1 MSITLKIFTN
11 YEYKKLFLRSISL
24 QNLYNNHNLQLYRIQ
39 DYLKDIL
46 IPVIPYRTTF
56 NFVLFVTHGHIL
68 QQIDNSTYE
77 IQAGQCLTVN
87 QGTITATLSL
97 SADVEGYIAIY
108 ENDIS
113 TNFLLSYDKSRP
125 FNYNPFISLQN
136 YDVQALL
143 GSFILLEEELKHN
156 QHRTPVYL
164 HLFFSILSR
173 IAYNTIEE
181 HVWLSRDL
189 EISFKFK
196 ALVQEH
202 HITHKSV
209 IFYANQLAIS
219 ENYLNKCIRRTTGKS
234 TKQWINET
242 NIQYSQ
248 ILLRDLNRDVAQIAY
263 DLNFQSASYFARLF
277 KKVSGQTPTEFRINS
292 AHRLTDGS

>member
-1 MSITLKIFTN
+1 MSIALKIFTN

-24 QNLYNNHNLQLYRIQ
+24 HNLYNDHNLQLYRIQ

-56 NFVLFVTHGHIL
+56 NFVLFVTQGHVL
-68 QQIDNSTYE
+68 QQVDNFTYN
-77 IQAGQCLTVN
+77 IKAGQCLTVN
-87 QGTITATLSL
+87 QGTVTATLAL
-97 SADVEGYIAIY
+97 SSDVEGYIAIY
-108 ENDIS
+108 ENDIL
-113 TNFLLSYDKSRP
+113 TNFLLTYDKSRQ

-181 HVWLSRDL
+181 PVWLSRDL

-196 ALVQEH
+196 TLVQEH
-202 HITHKSV
+202 HIAHKSV
-209 IFYANQLAIS
+209 IFYANQLSIS

-248 ILLRDLNRDVAQIAY
+248 ILLRDSHRDVAQIAY
-263 DLNFQSASYFARLF
+263 DLNFQSPSYFARLF
-277 KKVSGQTPTEFRINS
+277 KKISGQTPTEFRMSTVN
-292 AHRLTDGS
+292 RLN